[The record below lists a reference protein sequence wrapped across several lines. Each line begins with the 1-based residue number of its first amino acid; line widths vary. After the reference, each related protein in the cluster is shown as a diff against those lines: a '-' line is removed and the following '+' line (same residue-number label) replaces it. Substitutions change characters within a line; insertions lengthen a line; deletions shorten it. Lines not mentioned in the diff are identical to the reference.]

1 MFLGSVGLNFMVETF
16 WPVPVN
22 TWLAVNMQAPE
33 NVDDGIPP
41 ALCFALWDQG
51 QRC

>member
-1 MFLGSVGLNFMVETF
+1 MFLGYVGLNFMVETF

-22 TWLAVNMQAPE
+22 MWLAVNMQAPE
-33 NVDDGIPP
+33 NVGDGIPP
-41 ALCFALWDQG
+41 ALCFALWDQR